1 MGDFLGIEVQLSA
14 IIEAMNEDWHAS
26 LTSNFSLTGLNQL
39 IYLMTI
45 VALPNTRIAD
55 LRVDWKYTSLLKR
68 LSTAFERV
76 KSEGNHWRIVQ
87 ERLGQN
93 RALITEDAVHQ
104 CAVELGWKELWMSQS
119 QNSSQGRSWVPATE
133 HGSLRAFVRPFGEAS
148 VPPFREV
155 PLPDPPS
162 PVRVRSNAP
171 RTNVDAIATPVRNM
185 HQPGAPQAAI
195 VQAPRLGSPAASAA
209 PVAPADTFAEEL
221 NAELE
226 MEAPNPPGGTGAVP
240 EYGAVPGGGAVP
252 NSPEDAVSA
261 DHGAVPHHPEGA
273 VPMN

>member
-14 IIEAMNEDWHAS
+14 IIEAMNEDWDAS

-45 VALPNTRIAD
+45 VLPNTRIAD

-76 KSEGNHWRIVQ
+76 KSEGNHWRTVQ
-87 ERLGQN
+87 ERLGHN

-133 HGSLRAFVRPFGEAS
+133 NGSLRAFVRPSGEAS
-148 VPPFREV
+148 VPPFREM
-155 PLPDPPS
+155 PLPDPAA
-162 PVRVRSNAP
+162 PVRARG
-171 RTNVDAIATPVRNM
+171 NVDAIATPVRNM
-185 HQPGAPQAAI
+185 HQPGAPQAAV
-195 VQAPRLGSPAASAA
+195 VQDPRLGSPAAPAA
-209 PVAPADTFAEEL
+209 PVDTFAEEL

-226 MEAPNPPGGTGAVP
+226 MEAPNPPGGN
-240 EYGAVPGGGAVP
+240 GAVPGEGAVP
-252 NSPEDAVSA
+252 RGVAVLNSPADAVST
-261 DHGAVPHHPEGA
+261 DHGAVPHHPHHELRWCSTD
-273 VPMN
+273 